1 MLTGKYTHSVDA
13 KNRIIIPAK
22 LKEQLGEP
30 ITVLKSPSD
39 RCLTLY
45 SKTEWESYAEK
56 LGSLP
61 QTKMR
66 GAVRFLYANSL
77 EVVPDAQGRIMLPQ
91 EMLDHAGIKKNIL
104 TAGCGRYA
112 EMWAAEIWE
121 EQGLD
126 EAPEGM
132 TAVLEELGL

>member
-1 MLTGKYTHSVDA
+1 MLTGKYNHSVDA
-13 KNRIIIPAK
+13 KNRIIIPSK

-39 RCLTLY
+39 KCLTLY
-45 SKTEWESYAEK
+45 SKAEGEIYAEK
-56 LGSLP
+56 LSALP
-61 QTKMR
+61 RTKMR
-66 GAVRFLYANSL
+66 DAVRYLYANSL

-91 EMLDHAGIKKNIL
+91 EMLDHAGITKNIV

-112 EMWAAEIWE
+112 EMWSAEVWE
-121 EQGLD
+121 ESALD
-126 EAPEGM
+126 SPPEDI